1 VSFRIRTLV
10 VVWTCARVFLFVCYF
25 AVFFVLKSRIARDS
39 RVSRVPR
46 CSVVVSGCSI
56 VDPAIDSCYSFLS
69 RRKWDRRD
77 AMSSFK
83 DDKVPCARLCHIV
96 KWDDFN
102 GYGFNLHAQ
111 KGKNGQFI
119 GKVDEGSP
127 SLAAGLRQG
136 DRIVEVN
143 EIDIA
148 NETHNQVVERIKA
161 FANETKL
168 LVVDQ
173 EADDYFRENN
183 IVIKGTMSNIK
194 VIKTP
199 ERNPNSVEDRSEGS
213 NCSVDEVSAL
223 PAFFFL
229 SFLVIIDF
237 IDVPNVRLSCI
248 EFLNFL

>member
-1 VSFRIRTLV
+1 
-10 VVWTCARVFLFVCYF
+10 
-25 AVFFVLKSRIARDS
+25 
-39 RVSRVPR
+39 
-46 CSVVVSGCSI
+46 
-56 VDPAIDSCYSFLS
+56 
-69 RRKWDRRD
+69 
-77 AMSSFK
+77 MSSYK
-83 DDKVPCARLCHIV
+83 DDKAPCARLCHIV

-127 SLAAGLRQG
+127 SQAAGLRQG
-136 DRIVEVN
+136 DRIIEVN

-173 EADDYFRENN
+173 EADDYFRDNN

-199 ERNPNSVEDRSEGS
+199 ERNPNSVEDRSDGS
-213 NCSVDEVSAL
+213 NCSVDENTQKSIDSNDTAHSDSTTVAQTTTDSKESNMRENGNGSANHVHGTGNGT
-223 PAFFFL
+223 L
-229 SFLVIIDF
+229 SAEDSANNSESRS
-237 IDVPNVRLSCI
+237 PSG
-248 EFLNFL
+248 LNLTMSAKELREMLAQRKKFDPKKESIGFKDKFDIVQKL

>member
-1 VSFRIRTLV
+1 
-10 VVWTCARVFLFVCYF
+10 
-25 AVFFVLKSRIARDS
+25 
-39 RVSRVPR
+39 
-46 CSVVVSGCSI
+46 
-56 VDPAIDSCYSFLS
+56 
-69 RRKWDRRD
+69 
-77 AMSSFK
+77 MSSLK
-83 DDKVPCARLCHIV
+83 DDKAPCARLCHIV

-119 GKVDEGSP
+119 GKVDDGSP
-127 SLAAGLRQG
+127 SQAAGLRQG
-136 DRIVEVN
+136 DRIIEVN

-173 EADDYFRENN
+173 EADDYFRDNN
-183 IVIKGTMSNIK
+183 IVIKGTMMSNIK

-199 ERNPNSVEDRSEGS
+199 ERNPNSVEDRSDGS

-223 PAFFFL
+223 PTSLFFPSL
-229 SFLVIIDF
+229 LFLV
-237 IDVPNVRLSCI
+237 SY
-248 EFLNFL
+248 